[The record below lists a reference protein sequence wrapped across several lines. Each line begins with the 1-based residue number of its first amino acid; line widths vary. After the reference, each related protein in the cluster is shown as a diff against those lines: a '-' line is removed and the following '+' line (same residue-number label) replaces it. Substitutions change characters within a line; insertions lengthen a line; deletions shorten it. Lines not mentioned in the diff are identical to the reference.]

1 MILAHMINTD
11 EDALICDF
19 AETYHIYDYRSLQLH
34 MAGIFACG
42 LRPDS
47 RIGMAITKSK
57 LTTDQTLLAM
67 ISDNTRMLA
76 WLNSSDG
83 MRGINRPRSL
93 VEILMEN
100 IKPKESG
107 METFDSGQEFD
118 DEWRRLTGG
127 EQ

>member
-1 MILAHMINTD
+1 MINTD

-19 AETYHIYDYRSLQLH
+19 AETYHIYDYRSLPLH
-34 MAGIFACG
+34 MAWIFACG

-47 RIGMAITKSK
+47 RIGMAITESK

-93 VEILMEN
+93 VEILMESV
-100 IKPKESG
+100 KPKESR

>member
-1 MILAHMINTD
+1 MWVEARLKDRHGNN
-11 EDALICDF
+11 
-19 AETYHIYDYRSLQLH
+19 Q
-34 MAGIFACG
+34 
-42 LRPDS
+42 
-47 RIGMAITKSK
+47 
-57 LTTDQTLLAM
+57 
-67 ISDNTRMLA
+67 A

-100 IKPKESG
+100 IKPKESR